1 VKKSIP
7 PLKTKKKSGTKGK
20 AQTSRKSS
28 AARNVLTKPASA
40 SGNVA
45 PQKPNRPVTA
55 VIADEKDIARGIR
68 TLRRKCEHMQKA
80 HERAGHPPVRR
91 NEAGFIGLC
100 RIIVAQQISA
110 SAARGIWARVEAGVK
125 PLTPARLAA
134 MSEDELRACG
144 LSRPKIRTLRAISEA
159 VLGGLDLDALA
170 VIDEEEARAS
180 LTAISG
186 VGPWTADI
194 YLMFCLGRADVF
206 APGDL
211 ALQIATQMLMDLKE
225 RPSKDEMA
233 KIAER
238 WSPWR
243 GVAARLLWHYYAA
256 EKAQKSALPT

>member
-1 VKKSIP
+1 MP
-7 PLKTKKKSGTKGK
+7 TP
-20 AQTSRKSS
+20 RKSP
-28 AARNVLTKPASA
+28 AARKAKTQPASPTRP
-40 SGNVA
+40 VR
-45 PQKPNRPVTA
+45 PQKAKRPVNA
-55 VIADEKDIARGIR
+55 VITDEKDIARGIR
-68 TLRRKCEHMQKA
+68 TLRRKCEHMLKA
-80 HERAGHPPVRR
+80 HDRAGHPPVRR
-91 NEAGFIGLC
+91 NEAGFRGLC

-125 PLTPARLAA
+125 PLTPSRLAS

-144 LSRPKIRTLRAISEA
+144 LSRPKIKTLRAISEA

-170 VIDEEEARAS
+170 VIDEDEARAS
-180 LTAISG
+180 LTTISG

-233 KIAER
+233 EIAER